1 MLVEKDMILTDEKQ
15 VANIMNEH
23 FVRITKKVSLKTSI
37 SSKRLWF
44 RFFFHDHISIKKIKE
59 IYPEIVTNSFKFE
72 PVTKDNIENE
82 MQWKWKTQCKK
93 KLSNIV
99 GFLLKS

>member
-37 SSKRLWF
+37 SSKRL
-44 RFFFHDHISIKKIKE
+44 
-59 IYPEIVTNSFKFE
+59 
-72 PVTKDNIENE
+72 
-82 MQWKWKTQCKK
+82 
-93 KLSNIV
+93 
-99 GFLLKS
+99 